1 MTPSIGERKLF
12 LGGRLGRLRRDLGLT
27 QTRMAEDLGVSPS
40 YLNHLERNQRPMTA
54 QVLLRLAGAYDLD
67 LRAFSSA
74 ADAGAEA
81 DLQEALADPMF
92 KDLQVPRHEILQ
104 LGEQSPGA
112 AEAFVRLYRAY
123 ADRRRRDALLGGQGA
138 GAFAEADAETP
149 NPPDWVRDYIQGHYN
164 HFPDLDAFGEELA
177 NQFDGV
183 GPLFEAAAGR
193 RLQQKHGLQV
203 RIMTVEVMSDILRRY
218 DPHRR
223 QLRLAETLSPSGRA
237 FAVAYQLALLE
248 HGEALN
254 ALVEAAQ
261 PPDQPSRSLLK
272 VSLTNYLAAAIM
284 MPYGAF
290 QQAAES
296 TAYDIGL
303 VAARFGVGFEQACHR
318 LTTLS
323 RPSQRGVPFFL
334 LRVDAA
340 GNISKRFA
348 SIAFPF
354 ARTGGACPRW
364 NIHAAFRTP
373 GRIVTQVI
381 ETPDGARYFTLARTV
396 ERAVRAYSGA
406 EGAAD
411 LAIGLG
417 CEVKYADKLVYAR
430 GADLTQA
437 VQVGPTC
444 RLCERP
450 ACRERAA
457 APITRTLTVD
467 EWIKSASPYPFAL
480 HG

>member
-1 MTPSIGERKLF
+1 MPAADRKLF
-12 LGGRLGRLRRDLGLT
+12 LGGRLGRLRRELGLN
-27 QTRMAEDLGVSPS
+27 QTHMAKDLGVSPS
-40 YLNHLERNQRPMTA
+40 YLNHLERNQRPVTA
-54 QVLLRLAGAYDLD
+54 QMLLRLAQAYDLD
-67 LRAFSSA
+67 LRAFSGEGDLS
-74 ADAGAEA
+74 GEA
-81 DLQEALADPMF
+81 DLQEVLADPMF
-92 KDLQVPRHEILQ
+92 KDLQAPRHEINQ
-104 LGEQSPGA
+104 LHEQSPTL

-123 ADRRRRDALLGGQGA
+123 ADRRRRDALIGGQT
-138 GAFAEADAETP
+138 EVLSADAETDTP
-149 NPPDWVRDYIQGHYN
+149 NPTDWVRDYIQAHHN
-164 HFPDLDAFGEELA
+164 HFPDLDDRGETLA
-177 NQFDGV
+177 QAIDGV

-193 RLQQKHGLQV
+193 RLSERHGLQV
-203 RIMTVEVMSDILRRY
+203 RVMPADVMTDTLRRY

-237 FAVAYQLALLE
+237 FAAAYQLALFEDGGVLD
-248 HGEALN
+248 AM
-254 ALVEAAQ
+254 VESARPHDLAG
-261 PPDQPSRSLLK
+261 RRLLK

-284 MPYGAF
+284 MPYGPF
-290 QQAAES
+290 RQAAES

-303 VAARFGVGFEQACHR
+303 IAARFGVGFEQACHR

-323 RPSQRGVPFFL
+323 RPSARGVPFFM

-354 ARTGGACPRW
+354 ARMGGTCPRW

-406 EGAAD
+406 EGAD
-411 LAIGLG
+411 LAVGMG
-417 CEVKYADKLVYAR
+417 CEVKYAESLVYAR
-430 GADLTQA
+430 GRNLHDATE
-437 VQVGPTC
+437 VGPTC

-457 APITRTLTVD
+457 APVTRTLTVE
-467 EWIKSASPYPFAL
+467 EWTKSASPYPFSA
-480 HG
+480 HS